1 MQWSRERS
9 TIQKFLRLSARKPR
23 RSTSI
28 YHRDYTTLLSRL
40 QLVLDAAVACP
51 EIVSSFGR
59 ITFSPASRHRNLT
72 LFVHMLI
79 SNVSQFL
86 LSYDCPCI
94 FFSVCRRNFH
104 RLILRI
110 NEQTNKTI
118 SQDRTRVNW
127 RMHRAWLH
135 LELIWQKVSYRC
147 TGNPTGSRPRN
158 PWKGTTKKRDRK
170 KSRRCREESQWRNIL
185 TRILFAVDE
194 NLSRHE
200 ISGNRC
206 YHESTTRAPRDY
218 SFSCSLQ
225 RFTCALAVSR
235 GEFGLEGIFDRWD
248 SLCWFDCRIAWCRYW
263 EQRGSSNLRS
273 RECRWLI
280 ACWHY
285 PKLSEN
291 ERSDGVSHDV
301 DYLSLGW
308 DGFSGFG
315 RISLRFDGNSA
326 FPRTVRV
333 ATQI

>member
-9 TIQKFLRLSARKPR
+9 TIQKFLRLSARKTR

-28 YHRDYTTLLSRL
+28 YHRDYTTPLSRL
-40 QLVLDAAVACP
+40 QLALDAAVVCP

-59 ITFSPASRHRNLT
+59 ITFWPASRHRNLT

-79 SNVSQFL
+79 SKVSQFL
-86 LSYDCPCI
+86 LSYDYPYI
-94 FFSVCRRNFH
+94 FFSVCWRNFY
-104 RLILRI
+104 RLISRI

-118 SQDRTRVNW
+118 SKDRTRVKW

-158 PWKGTTKKRDRK
+158 PWKETTKERDRK

-206 YHESTTRAPRDY
+206 YHESTTGLFVLLQSAKVHLCSSCVSGRVRFRGDLRLMGFFVLVRLSDSMMQVLRA
-218 SFSCSLQ
+218 
-225 RFTCALAVSR
+225 
-235 GEFGLEGIFDRWD
+235 
-248 SLCWFDCRIAWCRYW
+248 
-263 EQRGSSNLRS
+263 
-273 RECRWLI
+273 
-280 ACWHY
+280 
-285 PKLSEN
+285 K
-291 ERSDGVSHDV
+291 
-301 DYLSLGW
+301 
-308 DGFSGFG
+308 GFE
-315 RISLRFDGNSA
+315 
-326 FPRTVRV
+326 
-333 ATQI
+333 

>member
-1 MQWSRERS
+1 MI
-9 TIQKFLRLSARKPR
+9 TRLGSFNSLTAFAILPYTRKVANAPG
-23 RSTSI
+23 
-28 YHRDYTTLLSRL
+28 
-40 QLVLDAAVACP
+40 LVASVR
-51 EIVSSFGR
+51 GR
-59 ITFSPASRHRNLT
+59 T
-72 LFVHMLI
+72 
-79 SNVSQFL
+79 
-86 LSYDCPCI
+86 D
-94 FFSVCRRNFH
+94 
-104 RLILRI
+104 
-110 NEQTNKTI
+110 
-118 SQDRTRVNW
+118 
-127 RMHRAWLH
+127 

-170 KSRRCREESQWRNIL
+170 KSMRCRERRANGETFLHASCLRL
-185 TRILFAVDE
+185 TKTYRGTKFLGIGV
-194 NLSRHE
+194 
-200 ISGNRC
+200 
-206 YHESTTRAPRDY
+206 TTRAPRDY

-291 ERSDGVSHDV
+291 ERSGGVSHDE

-308 DGFSGFG
+308 DEFLGFG
-315 RISLRFDGNSA
+315 PISLRSDGNSG

-333 ATQI
+333 AKQI